1 MLTLDQPLEAQANS
15 INHDRHKNQPITDL
29 KDSQPENYH
38 KRLKEYNHTQQ
49 DYALTR
55 SRLDLVARGVMRS
68 MSKDQENCH
77 SCLSAWDSVFY
88 GTLALESIYFNWSDS
103 LTGVDG
109 SYRIFAAI
117 VDIYE
122 KMAVVELKCKQRE
135 IAYTIRNRTLLQ
147 YNLFQNM
154 DFVELIDMVFL
165 LQYGLWWG

>member
-1 MLTLDQPLEAQANS
+1 M
-15 INHDRHKNQPITDL
+15 
-29 KDSQPENYH
+29 
-38 KRLKEYNHTQQ
+38 
-49 DYALTR
+49 
-55 SRLDLVARGVMRS
+55 
-68 MSKDQENCH
+68 
-77 SCLSAWDSVFY
+77 
-88 GTLALESIYFNWSDS
+88 
-103 LTGVDG
+103 TGVDG